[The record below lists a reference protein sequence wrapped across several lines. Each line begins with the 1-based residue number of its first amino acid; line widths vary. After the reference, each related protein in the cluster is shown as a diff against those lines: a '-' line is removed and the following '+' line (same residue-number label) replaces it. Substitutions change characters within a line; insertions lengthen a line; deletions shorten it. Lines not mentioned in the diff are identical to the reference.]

1 MKLAAELDVPVL
13 GEIPIEQAAREAGD
27 RGTPVVL
34 AEPES
39 VSAKAFQ
46 AMAERVV
53 AEVERRNA
61 DAPPTLPIE
70 ILYK

>member
-1 MKLAAELDVPVL
+1 MPVL

-27 RGTPVVL
+27 MGTPVVL

-46 AMAERVV
+46 DMAARVV

-61 DAPPTLPIE
+61 DAPPTQPIE